1 MAVRP
6 PGKDELAAIAR
17 GYGMHLSDQDLGS
30 FEPLVAG
37 LLSSCDAVEELY
49 AQIAP
54 EPPAGRIWKQP
65 DPGENPL
72 GAWYV
77 RTEITGRRGRWPAAR
92 WRSRTTRWSPA
103 CR

>member
-17 GYGMHLSDQDLGS
+17 GYGMHLSDQDLGL

-37 LLSSCDAVEELY
+37 LLSSYDAVEDLY
-49 AQIAP
+49 NQTAP
-54 EPPAGRIWKQP
+54 QPPAGRTWKQP

-77 RTEITGRRGRWPAAR
+77 RTEIQNRPDGPLAGRRVAI
-92 WRSRTTRWSPA
+92 
-103 CR
+103 